1 MLTVHVAIYTDR
13 VLHCPV
19 PVSGTCVWAGVAP
32 PPTLTFSEAVLVVAV
47 VGRNVVLM
55 VQLAP
60 TAKVDGKGLNGLAP
74 HVFVCVNRFVPVP
87 VMEILVSGSGTVP
100 VFVTVTVCAALV
112 VLMAWFGN
120 ATEAGETE

>member
-1 MLTVHVAIYTDR
+1 MVTVHVAIHTDR

-47 VGRNVVLM
+47 AGRNVVLI

-60 TAKVDGKGLNGLAP
+60 TARVDGKGLKGLAP
-74 HVFVCVNRFVPVP
+74 QVLVCVNRFAPVP
-87 VMEILVSGSGTVP
+87 VMEILVSGRGTVP
-100 VFVTVTVCAALV
+100 VFVTVTVCGALV
-112 VLMAWFGN
+112 VLIVWLAN